1 MFLQDLDEA
10 LRRIHRALKTGGKF
24 ATTVWATA
32 DKVPFASLSFGGAHR
47 VLQPP
52 PPPPPPDA
60 PNLFKLGEP
69 GLIESALERAG
80 FKDVRS
86 EVLTVQFEVA
96 SAEEYRDFISEIA
109 PPIRAL
115 VADRSPTVQ
124 ATFWNAIVERVKG
137 FARSDGTI
145 SMPNDTIVTVGS
157 KS

>member
-1 MFLQDLDEA
+1 M
-10 LRRIHRALKTGGKF
+10 
-24 ATTVWATA
+24 
-32 DKVPFASLSFGGAHR
+32 
-47 VLQPP
+47 
-52 PPPPPPDA
+52 
-60 PNLFKLGEP
+60 
-69 GLIESALERAG
+69 ERAG